1 MKKILLTLTLLLVL
15 SFSAFSQGYNI
26 NNEAKLKNKIKIN
39 NNGLDILIQDL
50 SLTNINLLTISTYY
64 NQTFLFFILEESNT
78 KIQIGIKD
86 EAIKQDFIKL
96 NNTKLYF
103 SHNMSNHNFYTN
115 IIYNNKE
122 IQQIFNRKNEIL
134 INKDKRII
142 ELNILKDLK
151 NINFIM
157 NNNIYSKYFK

>member
-1 MKKILLTLTLLLVL
+1 MKKILLTLTLLF
-15 SFSAFSQGYNI
+15 SFSFLAFSQGYNI
-26 NNEAKLKNKIKIN
+26 DKEAKLNNKITIN

-50 SLTNINLLTISTYY
+50 SLTNTNLLTISTYY
-64 NQTFLFFILEESNT
+64 NQTFLFFILEENNA

-96 NNTKLYF
+96 NNMKLYF
-103 SHNMSNHNFYTN
+103 SHNTNNHDFYTN
-115 IIYNNKE
+115 IINNNQ
-122 IQQIFNRKNEIL
+122 IRQIFNGKNEIL

-151 NINFIM
+151 NINFII
-157 NNNIYSKYFK
+157 NNNTYNKYLK

>member
-1 MKKILLTLTLLLVL
+1 MKKILLTLLLAF
-15 SFSAFSQGYNI
+15 SFLAFSQGYNI
-26 NNEAKLKNKIKIN
+26 NKEAKLNNKITIN

-50 SLTNINLLTISTYY
+50 SLTNSNLLTISTFY

-103 SHNMSNHNFYTN
+103 SHNMNNHNFYTN

-122 IQQIFNRKNEIL
+122 IQHIFNRKNEIL

-157 NNNIYSKYFK
+157 NNNTYNKYLK